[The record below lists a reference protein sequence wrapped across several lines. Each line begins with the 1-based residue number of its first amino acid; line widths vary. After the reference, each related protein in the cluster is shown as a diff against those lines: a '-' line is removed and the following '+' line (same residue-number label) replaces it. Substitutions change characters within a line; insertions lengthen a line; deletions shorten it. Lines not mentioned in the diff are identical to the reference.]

1 MIKNICSL
9 SLTLFL
15 VIFFTS
21 VQKINAQTQVHAT
34 SLKTKS
40 GLVYKIVPGKGGEKP
55 KAGEFIKFRF
65 RYTIGAKD
73 SVLQSTYERLPAYS
87 PVDTGKKVQYS
98 FMEVIPKMSVGD
110 SAAMIISVDSLVK
123 KKIIAAYNPTFQKG
137 SAIKCGLRLLQVF
150 KSDSAVSADYAKETE
165 LEKERE
171 IQAIESYMA
180 QTGVTGGIRTKNG
193 VYVSIENPGDTTLKA
208 DTGKLASIKY
218 KGYLLSGKVF
228 DTNMDSSRG
237 HTDPIEVTVGKRQ
250 VIPGWEEALPYFG
263 KGGKGKIFIPAML
276 GYGPQAMGADIPAF
290 SDLIFDIE
298 ILDVKQAP

>member
-1 MIKNICSL
+1 MTISNRSL
-9 SLTLFL
+9 SPILFA
-15 VIFFTS
+15 VIFLTS
-21 VQKINAQTQVHAT
+21 IQKTNAQTQVHAT

-73 SVLQSTYERLPAYS
+73 SILQSTYERLPAYS

-110 SAAMIISVDSLVK
+110 SAFMAISVDSLVK
-123 KKIIAAYNPTFQKG
+123 KKIIPQYNSAFQKG
-137 SAIKCGLRLLQVF
+137 GAIKCGLRLLQVF
-150 KSDSAVSADYAKETE
+150 KSDSAVSADYAKEME

-171 IQAIESYMA
+171 IKGIENYMA
-180 QTGVTGGIRTKNG
+180 QTGVTGIRTKNG
-193 VYVSIENPGDTTLKA
+193 VYVSMENPGDTTLKA

-218 KGYLLSGKVF
+218 KGYLLNGKVF
-228 DTNMDSSRG
+228 DTNMDSSKG

-250 VIPGWEEALPYFG
+250 VIQGWEEALPYFG

-276 GYGPQAMGADIPAF
+276 GYGPQPMGADIPAF

-298 ILDVKQAP
+298 ILDVRQAP